1 MQVPRGG
8 LAPVSRQTL
17 DSACFLRKQPLVI
30 KGLSPILIQSRI
42 SSPEMLLGS
51 GGTSAGWDGSC
62 FGAADWCR
70 CIFMFCFRLW
80 YKNLTHCEDVVKAC
94 VLAFR
99 VLPLRWLFTQCFV
112 PDTGTGI
119 PFGAVFGG
127 TDINEDTK
135 NEEKSRVMGAVLE
148 EARFAVAFTC
158 QMKEAAERQWPHC
171 RSKIYIQPQ
180 GILTS
185 PSPAFS
191 YEDFLRTT
199 EIPQRLEAVRLFV
212 LVCGLRRVK
221 DPLYLVDAF
230 SEWHRREPRVYMV
243 IIGPTVDALFTSE
256 VEAKLSRAGG
266 VQLLREMP
274 QQDLQA
280 VMKCCF
286 AVVNSSISEGMSAS
300 ILEAMDLGV
309 PVLARNIPGNAAII
323 SHQDTGLLFSDP
335 QVSQCPPK

>member
-1 MQVPRGG
+1 MRILVLGCLRAQTGNSST
-8 LAPVSRQTL
+8 ASR
-17 DSACFLRKQPLVI
+17 
-30 KGLSPILIQSRI
+30 IQSHL
-42 SSPEMLLGS
+42 EA
-51 GGTSAGWDGSC
+51 AGHS
-62 FGAADWCR
+62 
-70 CIFMFCFRLW
+70 
-80 YKNLTHCEDVVKAC
+80 C
-94 VLAFR
+94 VLKDAAAFCCPSDVADLIADGEFDAGLIIHLYKGGR
-99 VLPLRWLFTQCFV
+99 LLL
-112 PDTGTGI
+112 GTGI

-335 QVSQCPPK
+335 QEFVQLAERLIGNPTLRSQIVGNAKEYVNKQHSWHLEREVYQSLVAGLQ